1 MVYKNFR
8 TKSFKYI
15 GLLNPFLQGYAR
27 SYLQLC
33 LS

>member
-15 GLLNPFLQGYAR
+15 GLLNPFLQEYVR
-27 SYLQLC
+27 FCLRLC